1 MSLASGLRGS
11 VGCALLLCAALS
23 SMATTA
29 VDKGDYVS
37 AVVIAAD
44 TGETLIEHNPDAH
57 WDPASLVKMM
67 LSLIARDRAGTTT
80 LNWRTPVH
88 TSAYASKMG
97 GSQVYLK
104 HGEVFTLAE
113 MLQAIEIASA
123 NDACVAVAEAVAG
136 SAEGAVQ
143 LMNAKA
149 RSLGMNDTTFVNV
162 HGLPASAGG
171 RANAT
176 TAHDIALLA
185 RALVVRHPD
194 ILATASTFRA
204 PFRGGKFMLENTN
217 KDFLKGFDGADGLK
231 TGYHKRAKF
240 NIAAT
245 ARRDGIRLI
254 AVILGAEST
263 KDRTREAS
271 RLLGHVFATYTR
283 DTVMDEGE
291 RLPDRVYVEGSAHE
305 YAPLQVAGDLSIFAR
320 RGDFARVRIVPTDVP
335 VFEAPVAQGTP
346 AGMIVAKLGDR
357 ELGRVPLVVAD
368 PVERAPILWRVWHW
382 RTPRPTRGRFLP
394 AAPQVVGNL

>member
-1 MSLASGLRGS
+1 MSRTNNGNIITQIVGVILNHTKSPIINKNAMKKSTSLASMKR
-11 VGCALLLCAALS
+11 
-23 SMATTA
+23 
-29 VDKGDYVS
+29 
-37 AVVIAAD
+37 
-44 TGETLIEHNPDAH
+44 
-57 WDPASLVKMM
+57 
-67 LSLIARDRAGTTT
+67 
-80 LNWRTPVH
+80 
-88 TSAYASKMG
+88 
-97 GSQVYLK
+97 
-104 HGEVFTLAE
+104 
-113 MLQAIEIASA
+113 
-123 NDACVAVAEAVAG
+123 
-136 SAEGAVQ
+136 
-143 LMNAKA
+143 
-149 RSLGMNDTTFVNV
+149 
-162 HGLPASAGG
+162 PASAPFAEKQEKHVQI
-171 RANAT
+171 RAGPCISEARQ
-176 TAHDIALLA
+176 A

-357 ELGRVPLVVAD
+357 ELGRVPLVVAE